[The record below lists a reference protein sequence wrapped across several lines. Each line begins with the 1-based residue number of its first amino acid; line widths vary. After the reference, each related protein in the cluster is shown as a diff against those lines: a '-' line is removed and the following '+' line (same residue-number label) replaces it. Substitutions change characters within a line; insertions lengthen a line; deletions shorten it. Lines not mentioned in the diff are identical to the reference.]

1 MALLGVIGGLGPMAT
16 AYFMELV
23 TAMTDAETDQAH
35 LKMIVYSAP
44 DIPDRTDYI
53 LGKSADSPLPGF
65 ISAGISLKTLGV
77 DLLAIPCITAHYFHN
92 EIEAQV
98 GIKTLHAIHETAD
111 LLAESGVLRVGL
123 MATDGTIQSGLF
135 QAALEQRGIDPVLPS
150 EEGQKCVMSL
160 IYNDVKQG
168 KAPDMIAFRAVCDE
182 LFDNGAQ
189 VILLGCTELSVIKR
203 DHVLGD
209 GILDVMEVLAK
220 SAITACGKQVRPQFE
235 RLFTLKAQIEST

>member
-1 MALLGVIGGLGPMAT
+1 MAT

-23 TAMTDAETDQAH
+23 TAMTDAATDQEH
-35 LKMIVYSAP
+35 LKMIIYSAP

-53 LGKSADSPLPGF
+53 LGKSTDSPLPGF
-65 ISAGISLKTLGV
+65 VQAGISLKTLGV

-92 EIEAQV
+92 EIESQV
-98 GIKTLHAIHETAD
+98 GVKTLHAIWETAD
-111 LLAESGVLRVGL
+111 LLAESGVSRVGL

-135 QAALEQRGIDPVLPS
+135 QTALLQRGITPILPS
-150 EEGQKCVMSL
+150 EAGQRGVMSL

-168 KAPDMIAFRAVCDE
+168 KAPDMTLFNAVCDE
-182 LFDNGAQ
+182 LFDSGAQ

-203 DHVLGD
+203 DHVLGE

-235 RLFTLKAQIEST
+235 RLFTAKALIE